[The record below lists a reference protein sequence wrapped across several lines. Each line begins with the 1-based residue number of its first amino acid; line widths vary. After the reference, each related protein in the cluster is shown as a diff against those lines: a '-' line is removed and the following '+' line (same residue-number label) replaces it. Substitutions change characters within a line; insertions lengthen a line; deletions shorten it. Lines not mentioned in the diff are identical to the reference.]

1 MAPGSGAVCVL
12 CCRISCVD
20 VQNTCP
26 AFSRTFQTLWWCRC
40 RPPWF
45 LLTLH
50 MPRLQRHSHIPL
62 NATKQWYFHLL
73 SQKLYTELSI
83 QVDHVHENK
92 NSLVTSQFSL
102 LSLLPFSSSLRM
114 KEASMD
120 NNNLHLIGK
129 YIYRVDSVEH
139 INTENNFIASLLQLQ
154 ADNNNTTAYLLTFA
168 DMDEEMRWKKLC
180 VLRRVCGSHRHL
192 AFWFAEQASPWYQMR
207 RISSCKMSKWD
218 EAEILSRSASHHCFS
233 SSTGGEEGEITGT
246 KYAIITLQLGRSVMM
261 ETERRQLGAQG

>member
-1 MAPGSGAVCVL
+1 MP
-12 CCRISCVD
+12 
-20 VQNTCP
+20 QNNDIFIYCLRN
-26 AFSRTFQTLWWCRC
+26 FTLNYPYKLIMC
-40 RPPWF
+40 
-45 LLTLH
+45 
-50 MPRLQRHSHIPL
+50 MK
-62 NATKQWYFHLL
+62 TK
-73 SQKLYTELSI
+73 T
-83 QVDHVHENK
+83 
-92 NSLVTSQFSL
+92 VTSQFSL

-192 AFWFAEQASPWYQMR
+192 AF
-207 RISSCKMSKWD
+207 
-218 EAEILSRSASHHCFS
+218 
-233 SSTGGEEGEITGT
+233 
-246 KYAIITLQLGRSVMM
+246 
-261 ETERRQLGAQG
+261 